1 MTRVAPSSAFADIPV
16 IDLGQGDR
24 INLGVAS
31 LVSRLP
37 KVAEAL
43 GALTAALK
51 SGTLPPRLLE
61 LVRLRIAFHNQ
72 CRSCMSVR
80 YQSAVDD
87 GLTEDAVCSLERPA
101 DAPDL
106 SDAERAAL
114 KFADLFA
121 TNHLAIDESIYDELR
136 RYLTEDAVCSLERP
150 ADAPDLSDAER
161 AALKF
166 ADLFATNH
174 LAIDESV
181 YDELRRYLTED
192 ELVELGMH
200 CAVSL
205 GVGRLTATWDVT
217 DDVPEAFRSGDDR
230 VTPWASTGVIASG

>member
-1 MTRVAPSSAFADIPV
+1 MTRVAPSSVFADIPV
-16 IDLGQGDR
+16 VDLGQGDR

-43 GALTAALK
+43 GALNAALK

-80 YQSAVDD
+80 YQSALDD

-101 DAPDL
+101 EAPDL

-121 TNHLAIDESIYDELR
+121 TNHLAIDES
-136 RYLTEDAVCSLERP
+136 S
-150 ADAPDLSDAER
+150 
-161 AALKF
+161 
-166 ADLFATNH
+166 
-174 LAIDESV
+174 

>member
-1 MTRVAPSSAFADIPV
+1 MTRVAPSSAFADTPV

-101 DAPDL
+101 EAADL

-121 TNHLAIDESIYDELR
+121 TNHLAIDES
-136 RYLTEDAVCSLERP
+136 S
-150 ADAPDLSDAER
+150 
-161 AALKF
+161 
-166 ADLFATNH
+166 H
-174 LAIDESV
+174 
-181 YDELRRYLTED
+181 DELRRYLTED

>member
-16 IDLGQGDR
+16 VDLGQGDR

-37 KVAEAL
+37 KIAEAL

-101 DAPDL
+101 EAADL

-121 TNHLAIDESIYDELR
+121 TNHLAIDESI
-136 RYLTEDAVCSLERP
+136 
-150 ADAPDLSDAER
+150 
-161 AALKF
+161 
-166 ADLFATNH
+166 
-174 LAIDESV
+174 

>member
-1 MTRVAPSSAFADIPV
+1 MTRVAPLSAFADVPV
-16 IDLGQGDR
+16 VDLGQGDR

-87 GLTEDAVCSLERPA
+87 GLTEDAVCALERPA
-101 DAPDL
+101 EAPDL

-136 RYLTEDAVCSLERP
+136 RYLTEDE
-150 ADAPDLSDAER
+150 
-161 AALKF
+161 F
-166 ADLFATNH
+166 
-174 LAIDESV
+174 
-181 YDELRRYLTED
+181 
-192 ELVELGMH
+192 VELGMH

-217 DDVPEAFRSGDDR
+217 DDVPEAFRSGDAR
-230 VTPWASTGVIASG
+230 MTPWASTGVIASG

>member
-16 IDLGQGDR
+16 VDLGQGDR

-31 LVSRLP
+31 HVSRLP

-87 GLTEDAVCSLERPA
+87 GLTEDAVCALERPA
-101 DAPDL
+101 
-106 SDAERAAL
+106 E
-114 KFADLFA
+114 
-121 TNHLAIDESIYDELR
+121 
-136 RYLTEDAVCSLERP
+136 
-150 ADAPDLSDAER
+150 APDLSDAER

-181 YDELRRYLTED
+181 YDELRRYVTED

>member
-16 IDLGQGDR
+16 LDLGQGDR

-43 GALTAALK
+43 GALNAALK

-101 DAPDL
+101 EAPDL
-106 SDAERAAL
+106 SGAERAAL

-121 TNHLAIDESIYDELR
+121 TNHLAIDE
-136 RYLTEDAVCSLERP
+136 T
-150 ADAPDLSDAER
+150 
-161 AALKF
+161 
-166 ADLFATNH
+166 
-174 LAIDESV
+174 V

-192 ELVELGMH
+192 QLVELGMN
-200 CAVSL
+200 CAVAL

>member
-16 IDLGQGDR
+16 VDPGQGDR

-31 LVSRLP
+31 LISRLP

-101 DAPDL
+101 EAADL

-121 TNHLAIDESIYDELR
+121 TNHLAIDESI
-136 RYLTEDAVCSLERP
+136 
-150 ADAPDLSDAER
+150 
-161 AALKF
+161 
-166 ADLFATNH
+166 
-174 LAIDESV
+174 

>member
-16 IDLGQGDR
+16 VDLGQGDR

-51 SGTLPPRLLE
+51 SGTLAPRLLE

-101 DAPDL
+101 EAPDL

-121 TNHLAIDESIYDELR
+121 I
-136 RYLTEDAVCSLERP
+136 
-150 ADAPDLSDAER
+150 
-161 AALKF
+161 
-166 ADLFATNH
+166 NH

-205 GVGRLTATWDVT
+205 GVGRLTATWDVI

>member
-16 IDLGQGDR
+16 VDLGQGDR

-101 DAPDL
+101 EAADL

-121 TNHLAIDESIYDELR
+121 TNHLAIDESI
-136 RYLTEDAVCSLERP
+136 
-150 ADAPDLSDAER
+150 
-161 AALKF
+161 
-166 ADLFATNH
+166 
-174 LAIDESV
+174 

>member
-1 MTRVAPSSAFADIPV
+1 MTRVAPSSVFADVPV
-16 IDLGQGDR
+16 VDLGQGDR
-24 INLGVAS
+24 INLGVAGII
-31 LVSRLP
+31 SRMP
-37 KVAEAL
+37 QVAEAL
-43 GALTAALK
+43 GALNAALRA
-51 SGTLPPRLLE
+51 GTVAPRLLE

-101 DAPDL
+101 EAPDL

-121 TNHLAIDESIYDELR
+121 TNHLAIDE
-136 RYLTEDAVCSLERP
+136 A
-150 ADAPDLSDAER
+150 
-161 AALKF
+161 
-166 ADLFATNH
+166 
-174 LAIDESV
+174 V
-181 YDELRRYLTED
+181 YDELSQHFSED

-200 CAVSL
+200 CAVAL

-217 DDVPEAFRSGDDR
+217 SDVPDAFRADEQM
-230 VTPWASTGVIASG
+230 TPWASTGVIASG

>member
-1 MTRVAPSSAFADIPV
+1 MTRIEASSAFAGVPV
-16 IDLGQGDR
+16 VDLGQGDR

-31 LVSRLP
+31 IVGRLP

-43 GALTAALK
+43 GALNAALR
-51 SGTLPPRLLE
+51 SGTLSPRLLE

-80 YQSAVDD
+80 YQSALDD

-121 TNHLAIDESIYDELR
+121 TNHLAIDDGIYDELR
-136 RYLTEDAVCSLERP
+136 RY
-150 ADAPDLSDAER
+150 
-161 AALKF
+161 F
-166 ADLFATNH
+166 
-174 LAIDESV
+174 
-181 YDELRRYLTED
+181 TED
-192 ELVELGMH
+192 ELVQLGVH
-200 CAVSL
+200 CAVAL
-205 GVGRLTATWDVT
+205 GVGRLTATWDVI
-217 DDVPEAFRSGDDR
+217 DDVPDAFRPGADET
-230 VTPWASTGVIASG
+230 VTPWSSAGVVASG

>member
-16 IDLGQGDR
+16 VDLGQGDR

-106 SDAERAAL
+106 SEAERAAL

-121 TNHLAIDESIYDELR
+121 TNHLAIDESI
-136 RYLTEDAVCSLERP
+136 
-150 ADAPDLSDAER
+150 
-161 AALKF
+161 
-166 ADLFATNH
+166 
-174 LAIDESV
+174 